1 MLVQVI
7 FMNQKPTCTLSD
19 FGGKSIFY
27 LFLIIIIPDVA
38 DFIFYVILVS
48 RLFESIAKRTR
59 SKQSVIACVAC
70 SQHQNGGIRNFL
82 NLSLCI
88 SPFSL
93 GYKRGK
99 MYKEWN
105 QHYLQISHF
114 IYLYIFI
121 YLSV

>member
-1 MLVQVI
+1 MS
-7 FMNQKPTCTLSD
+7 NTLSN
-19 FGGKSIFY
+19 FKISSSQKHPFS
-27 LFLIIIIPDVA
+27 LLILRHTGFQTLREYSEENA
-38 DFIFYVILVS
+38 
-48 RLFESIAKRTR
+48 
-59 SKQSVIACVAC
+59 QSLIACVAC
-70 SQHQNGGIRNFL
+70 SQHQNGGLRNFL